1 MRVLMEEQN
10 KKLGGSPPSSKK
22 KSGKRLQKKKKSS
35 TLPRVHPNIRILQP
49 MFSSS
54 SFSFFFFSFPWFHWS
69 ELEMRRQQSPK
80 PSNVWFFQ
88 KISRSNLCLTDP
100 WQLQISLFLSL
111 LALHLVE
118 KLSDSHLYQA
128 STSVYYVHTHRKKKK
143 KKKKNPI

>member
-22 KSGKRLQKKKKSS
+22 KSGKRLQKKKKAALFPVSIPTS
-35 TLPRVHPNIRILQP
+35 E
-49 MFSSS
+49 SSS
-54 SFSFFFFSFPWFHWS
+54 PCSPLLLFLFFFFSFPWFHWS